1 MAQKHDSR
9 GRRSQRGRQDQG
21 RRREP
26 LQDNYYYQVPIRDF
40 EDISSY
46 SSEKR
51 RDTDKARMER
61 GGRRP
66 PKPYRARRRTPL
78 WKKIALALCLL
89 LIAGVGLF
97 IYMFMGLRVH
107 SLSRDV
113 GADSSVS
120 VPGVKN
126 IAVFGLDSRDQENEG
141 RSDVTMVLSLDSRT
155 HQVKMA
161 SLMRDSY
168 VYIEGYGYD
177 KLAHAYAYGGPELA
191 VRTLNQNFNLDIED
205 YVTVNFIH
213 MAEIVEAFGGVEL
226 ELSGEEMLEVNRNL
240 WNLSVEVERE
250 GRKSPVKA
258 EDYFTALDGT
268 HNMVDG
274 EYQGGKVMLTGAQAV
289 AYARIRYLDSD
300 AGRTSRQ
307 HKVVAGLIAR
317 AKERTVFAWPGIV
330 HGVMP
335 HCETSLGLGD
345 LMGLLPFALG
355 GVETESLTLPG
366 ENENAYGSE
375 DEAGNW
381 IYCFDEDLARAH
393 LHAFIF
399 G

>member
-1 MAQKHDSR
+1 MAQRNDR
-9 GRRSQRGRQDQG
+9 GGRRDQAK
-21 RRREP
+21 RREP

-51 RDTDKARMER
+51 RDTDRAKMER
-61 GGRRP
+61 GGRKP
-66 PKPYRARRRTPL
+66 PKPYRARRRRISAG
-78 WKKIALALCLL
+78 KKIALVLTLL
-89 LIAGVGLF
+89 VVAGVGLF

-113 GADSSVS
+113 SANHSVS
-120 VPGVKN
+120 VSGVKN

-141 RSDVTMVLSLDSRT
+141 RSDVTMVLSLDSRSHT
-155 HQVKMA
+155 VKMA

-191 VRTLNQNFNLDIED
+191 VRTLNENFNLDIED

-226 ELSGEEMLEVNRNL
+226 ELTGPEMLEVNRNL

-268 HNMVDG
+268 HNMIDG
-274 EYQGGKVMLTGAQAV
+274 EYAGGKVMLTGAQAV

-300 AGRTSRQ
+300 EVRTSRQ
-307 HKVVAGLIAR
+307 HRVVSGLIAR
-317 AKERTVFAWPGIV
+317 AKQRSVFAWPGIV

-345 LMGLLPFALG
+345 MMSLLPFALG
-355 GVETESLTLPG
+355 RIETESMTLPG
-366 ENENAYGSE
+366 ENENAYGGE
-375 DEAGNW
+375 DESGNW

-393 LHAFIF
+393 LHEFIF

>member
-1 MAQKHDSR
+1 MAQKNERR
-9 GRRSQRGRQDQG
+9 GRREQG

-26 LQDNYYYQVPIRDF
+26 LQDNYYYQVPIRNF

-51 RDTDKARMER
+51 RDSDKARMER

-66 PKPYRARRRTPL
+66 PKPYRARRRMSL
-78 WKKIALALCLL
+78 GKKIAVVLSLL
-89 LIAGVGLF
+89 LVAGVGLF
-97 IYMFMGLRVH
+97 VYMFMGLRVN

-120 VPGVKN
+120 VDGVKN
-126 IAVFGLDSRDQENEG
+126 IAVFGLDSRDDENEG
-141 RSDVTMVLSLDSRT
+141 RSDVTMVLTLDSRT
-155 HQVKMA
+155 HKVKMA

-191 VRTLNQNFNLDIED
+191 VRTLNQNFHLDIED

-226 ELSGEEMLEVNRNL
+226 ELSGDEMLEVNRNL

-274 EYQGGKVMLTGAQAV
+274 EYAGGKVMLTGAQAV

-300 AGRTSRQ
+300 EGRTNRQ
-307 HKVVAGLIAR
+307 HKVVSGLIAR
-317 AKERTVFAWPGIV
+317 AKQRSVFAWPGIV

-345 LMGLLPFALG
+345 MLSLLPFALG
-355 GVETESLTLPG
+355 GIETENITLPG

-375 DEAGNW
+375 DEGGNW

-393 LHAFIF
+393 LHQFIF
-399 G
+399 E

>member
-1 MAQKHDSR
+1 MIFGKHINRYYFKYAVWLLFGLSALVLVDF
-9 GRRSQRGRQDQG
+9 
-21 RRREP
+21 
-26 LQDNYYYQVPIRDF
+26 LQLEI
-40 EDISSY
+40 
-46 SSEKR
+46 
-51 RDTDKARMER
+51 
-61 GGRRP
+61 
-66 PKPYRARRRTPL
+66 PKIYRL
-78 WKKIALALCLL
+78 VIN
-89 LIAGVGLF
+89 GMNSG
-97 IYMFMGLRVH
+97 
-107 SLSRDV
+107 
-113 GADSSVS
+113 SVS
-120 VPGVKN
+120 VDGVKN
-126 IAVFGLDSRDQENEG
+126 IAVFGLDSRDDENEG
-141 RSDVTMVLSLDSRT
+141 RSDVTMVLTLDSRT
-155 HQVKMA
+155 HKVKMA

-191 VRTLNQNFNLDIED
+191 VRTLNQNFHLDIED

-226 ELSGEEMLEVNRNL
+226 ELSGDEMLEVNRNL

-274 EYQGGKVMLTGAQAV
+274 EYAGGKVMLTGAQAV

-300 AGRTSRQ
+300 EGRTNRQ
-307 HKVVAGLIAR
+307 HKVVSGLIAR
-317 AKERTVFAWPGIV
+317 AKQRSVFAWPGIV

-345 LMGLLPFALG
+345 ILSLLPFALG
-355 GVETESLTLPG
+355 GIETENITLPG

-375 DEAGNW
+375 DEGGNW

-393 LHAFIF
+393 LHQFIF
-399 G
+399 D